1 MQKSRVIKILSL
13 WPDRRSVHADAMKA
27 RADLQFV
34 AVHRWWS
41 SGNIPVKYW
50 NALLEGAR
58 ARQIKLTAQDLA
70 DAHAACDH
78 DGHNGD
84 SAQGGQNH
92 THKGAA

>member
-1 MQKSRVIKILSL
+1 MKNSRVIKILSL
-13 WPDRRSVHADAMKA
+13 WPDLRAVHTDVLRA
-27 RADLQFV
+27 RADLQYV
-34 AVHRWWS
+34 SVYRWGRRGS
-41 SGNIPVKYW
+41 IPSEYW

-84 SAQGGQNH
+84 SAQGAKNH
-92 THKGAA
+92 TFTGAA